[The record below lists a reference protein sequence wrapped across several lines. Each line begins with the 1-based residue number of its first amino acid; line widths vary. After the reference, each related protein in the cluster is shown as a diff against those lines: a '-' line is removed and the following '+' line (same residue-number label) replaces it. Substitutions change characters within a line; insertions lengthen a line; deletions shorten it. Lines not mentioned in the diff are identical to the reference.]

1 MLIPTISLGHLSG
14 PYTSQSGVS
23 VLLQACT
30 EMVMPICSDGHNDM
44 FEVEVWNFV
53 KYSET
58 CYKKWKVWPD
68 EKRALRM
75 YGGKDIST
83 ATNIVFR

>member
-1 MLIPTISLGHLSG
+1 MLIPKISLWYLNS
-14 PYTSQSGVS
+14 PYISQSNVS
-23 VLLQACT
+23 ILLQACT
-30 EMVMPICSDGHNDM
+30 EMVMPMCSDGHNDM
-44 FEVEVWNFV
+44 FEIQMWNFA
-53 KYSET
+53 KYSDM
-58 CYKKWKVWPD
+58 CYKKWKVRPD